1 VKITVKTSG
10 LLGQYLPA
18 GSAGNQAEVEVAE
31 DITPQGV
38 IEKLG
43 MPSDGSYLVI
53 RNGETVPKAER
64 ATLRLQTGD
73 TLAIVPPLKGG

>member
-18 GSAGNQAEVEVAE
+18 GGARNEAEIEVAE
-31 DITPQGV
+31 GITPQGV
-38 IEKLG
+38 IDKLG
-43 MPSDGSYLVI
+43 MPPDGSYLVI
-53 RNGETVPKAER
+53 RNGETVPKAAR
-64 ATLRLQTGD
+64 TTVRLQAGD